1 MIIHIDGTQGS
12 GKSYLCSKIKMKCV
26 DTDEI
31 IDKAY
36 DIIEKSQKTSKKMPR
51 TMRQI
56 RKVSNNLIKNYI
68 EKNKNIVFVG
78 MTAEIPD
85 ADKKYFIKITDFNT
99 VFKRLVLRELDKIIK
114 SEKKI
119 KNEVKKMDNPKIN
132 SIERVAKMSVK
143 FPPSFMDFTNDYKE
157 RLKVA
162 KKMGYIPKTQEQLID
177 LINKL

>member
-1 MIIHIDGTQGS
+1 
-12 GKSYLCSKIKMKCV
+12 MKCV

-51 TMRQI
+51 TMSQI
-56 RKVSNNLIKNYI
+56 RKVSNNLIKNYM

-78 MTAEIPD
+78 MTAEIPN

-132 SIERVAKMSVK
+132 HIQRVAKMSVK
-143 FPPSFMDFTNDYKE
+143 FPPSFIDFTNDYKE

-162 KKMGYIPKTQEQLID
+162 KKMGYIPKTQKQLID

>member
-1 MIIHIDGTQGS
+1 MELIVIIVDYNMFIKYISIMIIHIDGIQGS

-36 DIIEKSQKTSKKMPR
+36 DIIEKSQKCLRKMPR
-51 TMRQI
+51 TMSQI
-56 RKVSNNLIKNYI
+56 RKVSDNLIKNYI

-78 MTAEIPD
+78 MTAKIPNV
-85 ADKKYFIKITDFNT
+85 DKKYFIKIINFNL

-119 KNEVKKMDNPKIN
+119 KNEVKKWTIQKL
-132 SIERVAKMSVK
+132 
-143 FPPSFMDFTNDYKE
+143 TTLKE
-157 RLKVA
+157 LLK
-162 KKMGYIPKTQEQLID
+162 
-177 LINKL
+177 